1 MKVIIV
7 GGGKVGYY
15 LVRTLLEHKH
25 EPTVIEINHEVSKR
39 IANEMDIPV
48 INGDATRYETLEA
61 ADTANTDAFI
71 SVTGSDESNCI
82 ACQLAKNEF
91 GIKKTV
97 AKSNNPK
104 NVSVMKALGIDNVIN
119 STDSIASLIEREV
132 DTSKIKQLLQINN
145 GEITL
150 FEVQIPENYIYDG
163 KTLMDFKFP
172 SLFNI
177 VSITR
182 GEYIIIPRGQTMIK
196 SGDRLMVISETGAVK
211 EIKSVLKLKD

>member
-25 EPTVIEINHEVSKR
+25 EPTVIEINHDVSKR

-48 INGDATRYETLEA
+48 IFGDATRYETLAA
-61 ADTANTDAFI
+61 ADTANIDAFI

-91 GIKKTV
+91 GVKKTI

-104 NVSVMKALGIDNVIN
+104 NVTVMQALGIDNVIN

-132 DTSKIKQLLQINN
+132 DTSKIKQLLQINQ
-145 GEITL
+145 GEAVL
-150 FEVQIPENYIYDG
+150 FEVQIPEEYVYDG
-163 KTLMDFKFP
+163 KMLMEFKFS
-172 SLFNI
+172 SLCNI

-182 GEYIIIPRGQTMIK
+182 GDNIIIPRGQSVIR
-196 SGDRLMVISETGAVK
+196 SGDKLLIISEAGAVK
-211 EIKSVLKLKD
+211 ELKSVMKIKD

>member
-25 EPTVIEINHEVSKR
+25 EPVVIEVNPVVSKDV
-39 IANEMDIPV
+39 ANEMDIPV
-48 INGDATRYETLEA
+48 ILGDATRYETLLAANAAEA
-61 ADTANTDAFI
+61 DAFV
-71 SVTGSDESNCI
+71 SVTGSDQCNLI

-104 NVSVMKALGIDNVIN
+104 NVSVMKALGVDNVIN

-132 DTSKIKQLLQINN
+132 DTSGIKQLLQLIMGKSSFLRFMYLKIMFMTEKCLWILNFLLHS
-145 GEITL
+145 IL
-150 FEVQIPENYIYDG
+150 FQ
-163 KTLMDFKFP
+163 
-172 SLFNI
+172 
-177 VSITR
+177 
-182 GEYIIIPRGQTMIK
+182 
-196 SGDRLMVISETGAVK
+196 
-211 EIKSVLKLKD
+211 